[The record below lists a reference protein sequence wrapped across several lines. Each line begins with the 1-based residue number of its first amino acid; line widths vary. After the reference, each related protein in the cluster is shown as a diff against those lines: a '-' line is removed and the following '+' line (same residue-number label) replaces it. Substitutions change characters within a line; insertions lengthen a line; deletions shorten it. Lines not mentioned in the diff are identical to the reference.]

1 VSDALDPTW
10 REAVRCLDRATVR
23 AEVMHGDTTLRDDV
37 TLPLVC
43 MGDSQ
48 RNARLGG
55 GGILAMR
62 DALDLADVLVSYDAF
77 DANTGSVRQPP
88 LRMAEAA
95 LMERKQEFH
104 AQAVLRA
111 HRTKESIEKH
121 GRGEGSL
128 ADYYSGWKLGL
139 ARLLLPK
146 PFSRRGFNRRG
157 DTLLTCRD
165 AIVVLVGRAAGSFLG
180 DVKCGLWCRVRV

>member
-1 VSDALDPTW
+1 
-10 REAVRCLDRATVR
+10 
-23 AEVMHGDTTLRDDV
+23 
-37 TLPLVC
+37 
-43 MGDSQ
+43 
-48 RNARLGG
+48 
-55 GGILAMR
+55 MR
-62 DALDLADVLVSYDAF
+62 DALDLADVLVSNDAF

-146 PFSRRGFNRRG
+146 LGR
-157 DTLLTCRD
+157 LTGAWYRYDEWRLGRVGSDESTIIYPIVD
-165 AIVVLVGRAAGSFLG
+165 AVLEKGVGR
-180 DVKCGLWCRVRV
+180 

>member
-1 VSDALDPTW
+1 MSDALDPTW

-48 RNARLGG
+48 RNAGLGG

-62 DALDLADVLVSYDAF
+62 DALDLADVLVSNDAF

-128 ADYYSGWKLGL
+128 G
-139 ARLLLPK
+139 P
-146 PFSRRGFNRRG
+146 
-157 DTLLTCRD
+157 
-165 AIVVLVGRAAGSFLG
+165 
-180 DVKCGLWCRVRV
+180 CGLLQRLEAGAREAAAAQARSANGCVVPLR

>member
-1 VSDALDPTW
+1 MSDALDPTW

-48 RNARLGG
+48 RNAGLGG

-62 DALDLADVLVSYDAF
+62 DALDLADVLVSNDAF

-146 PFSRRGFNRRG
+146 LGRLTGAWYRYDEWRGWAEWAPTRARSSTPPWMPCLKRELAG
-157 DTLLTCRD
+157 DP
-165 AIVVLVGRAAGSFLG
+165 
-180 DVKCGLWCRVRV
+180 